1 MSSLTMIDPRAPV
14 TTCKNIIIHAPA
26 QKVWSVLTNVN
37 AWPKWQS
44 EIPHASLY
52 GGLQPGSIIDWK
64 NSGFSVRSVLQ
75 TVNAP
80 ESLGWTGTALGTSA
94 IHIWKLESF
103 DGNTLVSVEESM
115 DGWLVKLLKRFVQR
129 GLNRG
134 TDHWLR
140 ALKRQAEDPG
150 LPAS

>member
-1 MSSLTMIDPRAPV
+1 MRSLTTIDPQAPV
-14 TTCKNIIIHAPA
+14 TTRKNIIIHASA

-75 TVNAP
+75 TVNPP

-94 IHIWKLESF
+94 IHVWKLESF
-103 DGNTLVSVEESM
+103 DDNTLVSVEKSM
-115 DGWLVKLLKRFVQR
+115 DGWLVKLMKRFMQR
-129 GLNRG
+129 GLSRG
-134 TDHWLR
+134 TEHWLR
-140 ALKRQAEDPG
+140 ALKRQSEDPA
-150 LPAS
+150 LLAS